1 MFTPEDSEL
10 WAMARHV
17 VQGVDY
23 AQNQIVE
30 HLYKL
35 HMFMEPVCV
44 CMHRNLAK
52 LHPLHHLLK
61 HHCRGLIGTN
71 SFGTPFLMAEQG
83 SINSLLTVGRSGS
96 QVMMSRAYQEI
107 SWDDTDFLANIKVG
121 TMYLLTATWVSFER
135 RSICVDI
142 YRFSLSRSLI
152 YHLNC

>member
-1 MFTPEDSEL
+1 MFTPGDSEL
-10 WAMARHV
+10 WAMAKHV
-17 VQGVDY
+17 LQVVDY

-52 LHPLHHLLK
+52 LHPLNHLLK

-71 SFGTPFLMAEQG
+71 SFGTPFLMAANG

-107 SWDDTDFLANIKVG
+107 SWDDTDFLENIKVG
-121 TMYLLTATWVSFER
+121 TM
-135 RSICVDI
+135 
-142 YRFSLSRSLI
+142 
-152 YHLNC
+152 